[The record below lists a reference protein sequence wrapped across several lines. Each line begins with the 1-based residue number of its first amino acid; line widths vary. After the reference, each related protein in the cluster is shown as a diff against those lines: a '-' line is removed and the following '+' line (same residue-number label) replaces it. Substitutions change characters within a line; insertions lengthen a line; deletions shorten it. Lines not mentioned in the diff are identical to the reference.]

1 MPERLVVDSDVA
13 IDYLRDRAEAVAYL
27 DNLKEGQLLSAVT
40 VAELYSGVRDGDERT
55 ALDAFIAAFE
65 VVPIETPIAIQGGLF
80 RRDFFK
86 SHNVGLA
93 DALIAATAVVRQATL
108 VTLNKKHCPMLATVI
123 VPYEK
128 P

>member
-1 MPERLVVDSDVA
+1 MPDRLIIDTDVA

-27 DNLKEGQLLSAVT
+27 DNLTDEQLLSAVT

-55 ALDAFIAAFE
+55 ALDAFVAAFE
-65 VVPIETPIAIQGGLF
+65 IVPIDTPIGVQGGLF

-108 VTLNKKHCPMLATVI
+108 VTLNKKHFPMLATVI